1 MLDLFA
7 ERLTNINI
15 HQGIA
20 RLDFDRLESVNPEKK
35 EAVMK
40 PAMRVVMPLAA
51 FLEMADQVNKIRE
64 SILKQMA
71 SSDAAGVRS
80 SSVTSSEQ

>member
-1 MLDLFA
+1 
-7 ERLTNINI
+7 
-15 HQGIA
+15 
-20 RLDFDRLESVNPEKK
+20 
-35 EAVMK
+35 MK